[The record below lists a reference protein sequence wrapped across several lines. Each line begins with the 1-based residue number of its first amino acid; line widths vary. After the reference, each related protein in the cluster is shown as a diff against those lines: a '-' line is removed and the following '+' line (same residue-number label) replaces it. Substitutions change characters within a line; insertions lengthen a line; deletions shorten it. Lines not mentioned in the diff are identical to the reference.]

1 MNSITYELQGIREA
15 AAWLVEHLRNEKIWC
30 FSGEMGAGK
39 TTLIAALCEQMGI
52 SDAVSSP
59 TYGLVNEYRVGS
71 SKVYHFDFY
80 RIENEG
86 EAIEM
91 GVEEYFYSGNI
102 CFIEWPQKV
111 TSLLPNKF
119 VQIDLRIF
127 EDNSRQLSFK
137 HVS

>member
-1 MNSITYELQGIREA
+1 MSSINYELQSIQEA
-15 AAWLVEHLRNEKIWC
+15 AAWLIEHLRNEKIWC

-39 TTLIAALCEQMGI
+39 TTLIAAVCKQMGI

-59 TYGLVNEYRVGS
+59 TYGLVNEYRFGS
-71 SKVYHFDFY
+71 SKVFHFDFY
-80 RIENEG
+80 RIENEE

-91 GVEEYFYSGNI
+91 GVEEYFYSGDI
-102 CFIEWPQKV
+102 CLIEWPQKV